1 MFTHLCYCHFLL
13 FTYIPYLRADFHVHP
28 SKSIAIY
35 RPNSNTNLLTFSA
48 KGCYVIKYKYPYENT
63 IGQLK
68 GEKMPIIRIILL
80 EGRDDETIENCMRD
94 VARTLQKSLDIPLKD
109 IRVLVNEVPKNRFSV
124 GDQLKSED

>member
-1 MFTHLCYCHFLL
+1 
-13 FTYIPYLRADFHVHP
+13 
-28 SKSIAIY
+28 
-35 RPNSNTNLLTFSA
+35 
-48 KGCYVIKYKYPYENT
+48 
-63 IGQLK
+63 
-68 GEKMPIIRIILL
+68 MPIIRIILL